1 MFDYST
7 LNKPRY
13 FQSASAKV
21 VLQFKQ
27 FAQQMSVMLA
37 RSAYEGFYQKFD
49 ANEREDIGKEI
60 NTTQRLNGEPE
71 YLGSDLQKQIDKYI
85 ADMRKEGK
93 KRLMGTLG
101 MTFVFAGATGMPGWW
116 AFSKAMEAI
125 QAVYAGEDE
134 ADEPFSFD
142 NWFKNWAAE
151 TFGGYAGDS
160 ISRGVV
166 SQTFGVNVAD
176 RMGLN
181 NLFFPDPRNSPDETT
196 AFQAFIVSLMGPS
209 MGVAVNGIEA
219 MKQIKD
225 GYIWRGFETA
235 TPAVIKNALKGI
247 RLSET
252 FGEGKA
258 TNLKGNVL
266 VDDLG
271 IGEVVSQSIGF
282 APERLAQRQ
291 KANIEMKTAEQD
303 ILKRR
308 QDLLNAYFMAFD
320 TQDSDFLD
328 RTMEKIARF
337 NKSNPAVGIRGS
349 NLSRSVRDKYRQRLI
364 SQLTGGMNINKKLIS
379 DLGSLSEYGNPEE

>member
-1 MFDYST
+1 
-7 LNKPRY
+7 
-13 FQSASAKV
+13 
-21 VLQFKQ
+21 
-27 FAQQMSVMLA
+27 
-37 RSAYEGFYQKFD
+37 
-49 ANEREDIGKEI
+49 
-60 NTTQRLNGEPE
+60 
-71 YLGSDLQKQIDKYI
+71 
-85 ADMRKEGK
+85 
-93 KRLMGTLG
+93 
-101 MTFVFAGATGMPGWW
+101 
-116 AFSKAMEAI
+116 
-125 QAVYAGEDE
+125 
-134 ADEPFSFD
+134 
-142 NWFKNWAAE
+142 
-151 TFGGYAGDS
+151 
-160 ISRGVV
+160 
-166 SQTFGVNVAD
+166 
-176 RMGLN
+176 
-181 NLFFPDPRNSPDETT
+181 
-196 AFQAFIVSLMGPS
+196 

-303 ILKRR
+303 ILNRR

-337 NKSNPAVGIRGS
+337 NKANPAVGIRGS